1 MILSVLSSL
10 ALVSG
15 LMVVRAK
22 NPVHSVLFPIPVFR
36 NTSGLLL
43 LLGLDF
49 FAMIFPV
56 VHIGAIAVSF
66 LFVVMMFHIQ
76 IAEIHEEV
84 LRYLPVSG
92 IIGLIF
98 WWEMFFILDNE
109 SIPLL
114 PTQRNT
120 TSLRYMVYAGKVRSW
135 TNLETLG
142 NLLYTYYSVWFLVP
156 SLILLV
162 AMIGAIVLTMH
173 RTTKVKRQDVFRRNA
188 IDSRRT
194 IMRGMTDLL
203 KESESIRQDGR
214 VITTL
219 AFVLEFPLAS
229 LTSLSLALPPF
240 TTMAVSLSTGAR
252 IRLKVGSR
260 FLVESIGS
268 SIRADLLN
276 ASAVQSSAADGLVV
290 ADGLLLAIEST
301 LTARVDGLLGDPS
314 MLSPIITSNYIQE
327 SHLPDVVSGPGV
339 GCGKAGANARKGGVV
354 RPLLLQLRNYLV
366 VRGNSNPRLLHSPKP
381 QNRHLAEALGGEG
394 VSLLVYPRLIGNG
407 KPGECYQLPLLPR
420 WKAYELD

>member
-1 MILSVLSSL
+1 MRLSVLSSL

-22 NPVHSVLFPIPVFR
+22 NPVHSVLFFIPVFCD
-36 NTSGLLL
+36 TSGLLL

-56 VHIGAIAVSF
+56 VYIGAIAVLF

-109 SIPLL
+109 TIPLL

-120 TSLRYMVYAGKVRSW
+120 TSLRYTVYAGKVRSW

-142 NLLYTYYSVWFLVP
+142 NLLYTYYSVWFLLS

-188 IDSRRT
+188 IDFRRT
-194 IMRGMTDLL
+194 IMRRTTD
-203 KESESIRQDGR
+203 
-214 VITTL
+214 
-219 AFVLEFPLAS
+219 PLA
-229 LTSLSLALPPF
+229 
-240 TTMAVSLSTGAR
+240 
-252 IRLKVGSR
+252 I
-260 FLVESIGS
+260 
-268 SIRADLLN
+268 
-276 ASAVQSSAADGLVV
+276 
-290 ADGLLLAIEST
+290 
-301 LTARVDGLLGDPS
+301 
-314 MLSPIITSNYIQE
+314 Y
-327 SHLPDVVSGPGV
+327 
-339 GCGKAGANARKGGVV
+339 
-354 RPLLLQLRNYLV
+354 
-366 VRGNSNPRLLHSPKP
+366 
-381 QNRHLAEALGGEG
+381 
-394 VSLLVYPRLIGNG
+394 
-407 KPGECYQLPLLPR
+407 
-420 WKAYELD
+420 

>member
-1 MILSVLSSL
+1 MILSVLSSP

-49 FAMIFPV
+49 SAMIFLV
-56 VHIGAIAVSF
+56 VYIGAIAVSF

-98 WWEMFFILDNE
+98 WWEMFFILDPF
-109 SIPLL
+109 PLEIVHYYQRY
-114 PTQRNT
+114 QRNT
-120 TSLRYMVYAGKVRSW
+120 TSLRYTVYAGKVRSW

-142 NLLYTYYSVWFLVP
+142 NLLYTYYFVWFLVS

-194 IMRGMTDLL
+194 IMKR
-203 KESESIRQDGR
+203 
-214 VITTL
+214 TT
-219 AFVLEFPLAS
+219 
-229 LTSLSLALPPF
+229 
-240 TTMAVSLSTGAR
+240 
-252 IRLKVGSR
+252 
-260 FLVESIGS
+260 
-268 SIRADLLN
+268 
-276 ASAVQSSAADGLVV
+276 
-290 ADGLLLAIEST
+290 
-301 LTARVDGLLGDPS
+301 
-314 MLSPIITSNYIQE
+314 
-327 SHLPDVVSGPGV
+327 
-339 GCGKAGANARKGGVV
+339 
-354 RPLLLQLRNYLV
+354 
-366 VRGNSNPRLLHSPKP
+366 
-381 QNRHLAEALGGEG
+381 
-394 VSLLVYPRLIGNG
+394 
-407 KPGECYQLPLLPR
+407 
-420 WKAYELD
+420 

>member
-1 MILSVLSSL
+1 MILSVLSSP

-15 LMVVRAK
+15 LMVARAK
-22 NPVHSVLFPIPVFR
+22 NPVHSVLFPIPVFCD
-36 NTSGLLL
+36 TSGLLL

-92 IIGLIF
+92 IIGLIL

-109 SIPLL
+109 TIPLL
-114 PTQRNT
+114 PRNT
-120 TSLRYMVYAGKVRSW
+120 TRYTVYAVRSW

-188 IDSRRT
+188 IDFRRT
-194 IMRGMTDLL
+194 IIRRTTD
-203 KESESIRQDGR
+203 
-214 VITTL
+214 
-219 AFVLEFPLAS
+219 PL
-229 LTSLSLALPPF
+229 T
-240 TTMAVSLSTGAR
+240 
-252 IRLKVGSR
+252 I
-260 FLVESIGS
+260 
-268 SIRADLLN
+268 
-276 ASAVQSSAADGLVV
+276 
-290 ADGLLLAIEST
+290 
-301 LTARVDGLLGDPS
+301 
-314 MLSPIITSNYIQE
+314 
-327 SHLPDVVSGPGV
+327 
-339 GCGKAGANARKGGVV
+339 
-354 RPLLLQLRNYLV
+354 
-366 VRGNSNPRLLHSPKP
+366 
-381 QNRHLAEALGGEG
+381 
-394 VSLLVYPRLIGNG
+394 
-407 KPGECYQLPLLPR
+407 
-420 WKAYELD
+420 

>member
-1 MILSVLSSL
+1 MILSVSSSP

-22 NPVHSVLFPIPVFR
+22 NPVHSVSFPIPVFR
-36 NTSGLLL
+36 DTSGLLL

-49 FAMIFPV
+49 SAMIFPV

-109 SIPLL
+109 TIPLL
-114 PTQRNT
+114 PNT
-120 TSLRYMVYAGKVRSW
+120 TSLRYTVYAGKVRSW

-188 IDSRRT
+188 MDFKRT
-194 IMRGMTDLL
+194 IMRRTTD
-203 KESESIRQDGR
+203 R
-214 VITTL
+214 
-219 AFVLEFPLAS
+219 
-229 LTSLSLALPPF
+229 LT
-240 TTMAVSLSTGAR
+240 
-252 IRLKVGSR
+252 I
-260 FLVESIGS
+260 
-268 SIRADLLN
+268 D
-276 ASAVQSSAADGLVV
+276 
-290 ADGLLLAIEST
+290 
-301 LTARVDGLLGDPS
+301 
-314 MLSPIITSNYIQE
+314 
-327 SHLPDVVSGPGV
+327 
-339 GCGKAGANARKGGVV
+339 
-354 RPLLLQLRNYLV
+354 
-366 VRGNSNPRLLHSPKP
+366 
-381 QNRHLAEALGGEG
+381 
-394 VSLLVYPRLIGNG
+394 
-407 KPGECYQLPLLPR
+407 
-420 WKAYELD
+420 

>member
-1 MILSVLSSL
+1 MILSVLSSP

-15 LMVVRAK
+15 LMVARAK
-22 NPVHSVLFPIPVFR
+22 NPVHSVSFPILVFR
-36 NTSGLLL
+36 DTSGLLL

-49 FAMIFPV
+49 SAMIFLV

-92 IIGLIF
+92 IIGLIL

-109 SIPLL
+109 TIPLL
-114 PTQRNT
+114 PTQT
-120 TSLRYMVYAGKVRSW
+120 TSLRYTVYAGKVQSW

-194 IMRGMTDLL
+194 IMRRTTD
-203 KESESIRQDGR
+203 
-214 VITTL
+214 
-219 AFVLEFPLAS
+219 P
-229 LTSLSLALPPF
+229 
-240 TTMAVSLSTGAR
+240 
-252 IRLKVGSR
+252 LKV
-260 FLVESIGS
+260 
-268 SIRADLLN
+268 
-276 ASAVQSSAADGLVV
+276 
-290 ADGLLLAIEST
+290 
-301 LTARVDGLLGDPS
+301 
-314 MLSPIITSNYIQE
+314 
-327 SHLPDVVSGPGV
+327 
-339 GCGKAGANARKGGVV
+339 
-354 RPLLLQLRNYLV
+354 
-366 VRGNSNPRLLHSPKP
+366 
-381 QNRHLAEALGGEG
+381 
-394 VSLLVYPRLIGNG
+394 
-407 KPGECYQLPLLPR
+407 
-420 WKAYELD
+420 

>member
-194 IMRGMTDLL
+194 IMTNLQDQEFEERSLL
-203 KESESIRQDGR
+203 RLKISLPLK
-214 VITTL
+214 VTTPSRCGGQNPIL
-219 AFVLEFPLAS
+219 STRAVVTTFFCPILLLLNDRHAS
-229 LTSLSLALPPF
+229 L
-240 TTMAVSLSTGAR
+240 
-252 IRLKVGSR
+252 
-260 FLVESIGS
+260 E
-268 SIRADLLN
+268 
-276 ASAVQSSAADGLVV
+276 
-290 ADGLLLAIEST
+290 IEISF
-301 LTARVDGLLGDPS
+301 PS
-314 MLSPIITSNYIQE
+314 
-327 SHLPDVVSGPGV
+327 
-339 GCGKAGANARKGGVV
+339 
-354 RPLLLQLRNYLV
+354 
-366 VRGNSNPRLLHSPKP
+366 
-381 QNRHLAEALGGEG
+381 QN
-394 VSLLVYPRLIGNG
+394 
-407 KPGECYQLPLLPR
+407 
-420 WKAYELD
+420 

>member
-36 NTSGLLL
+36 NTSGLLI

-49 FAMIFPV
+49 FAMIFLV

-114 PTQRNT
+114 PNT

-135 TNLETLG
+135 THLETLG

-188 IDSRRT
+188 VYFRRT
-194 IMRGMTDLL
+194 IMKRTTD
-203 KESESIRQDGR
+203 
-214 VITTL
+214 
-219 AFVLEFPLAS
+219 PL
-229 LTSLSLALPPF
+229 
-240 TTMAVSLSTGAR
+240 
-252 IRLKVGSR
+252 I
-260 FLVESIGS
+260 
-268 SIRADLLN
+268 
-276 ASAVQSSAADGLVV
+276 
-290 ADGLLLAIEST
+290 
-301 LTARVDGLLGDPS
+301 
-314 MLSPIITSNYIQE
+314 
-327 SHLPDVVSGPGV
+327 
-339 GCGKAGANARKGGVV
+339 
-354 RPLLLQLRNYLV
+354 
-366 VRGNSNPRLLHSPKP
+366 
-381 QNRHLAEALGGEG
+381 
-394 VSLLVYPRLIGNG
+394 
-407 KPGECYQLPLLPR
+407 
-420 WKAYELD
+420 